1 MSGEG
6 GRVHPA
12 LILKTFYVIFLVL
25 EDIFEYFCLFFG
37 EAKNKLFQLVTVHHQ
52 NELKTHADLT
62 PLLRTPG
69 IVKGNKSLKISHLVW
84 FQ

>member
-12 LILKTFYVIFLVL
+12 LILQDKTFYVIFLVL

-37 EAKNKLFQLVTVHHQ
+37 EAKNIPDICHGRHGYTRVSFFLAGVNFLQ
-52 NELKTHADLT
+52 
-62 PLLRTPG
+62 
-69 IVKGNKSLKISHLVW
+69 I
-84 FQ
+84 

>member
-52 NELKTHADLT
+52 NELKTHADDHP
-62 PLLRTPG
+62 PLLIMEQIRTQ
-69 IVKGNKSLKISHLVW
+69 NLVT
-84 FQ
+84 F